1 MVLAKL
7 REPLR
12 GTLMYLPIGAIVSGQ
27 LGQHWAREEMRQRP
41 NPLDLVT
48 LGHCSSPGL
57 FSRRFRAGDRR
68 LPQNETRE
76 VVLIM
81 KREIES

>member
-1 MVLAKL
+1 
-7 REPLR
+7 
-12 GTLMYLPIGAIVSGQ
+12 
-27 LGQHWAREEMRQRP
+27 MRQRP
-41 NPLDLVT
+41 NPVDLVA

-57 FSRRFRAGDRR
+57 FSRSFRPGDRR

-76 VVLIM
+76 IVLII

>member
-1 MVLAKL
+1 
-7 REPLR
+7 
-12 GTLMYLPIGAIVSGQ
+12 
-27 LGQHWAREEMRQRP
+27 MRQRP

-48 LGHCSSPGL
+48 PGHCSSPGL